1 EEWRCPVIILSD
13 QQLGQMMEPV
23 LLPPMKNLPAVQDHP
38 WALTGA
44 KDGRGRRVVK
54 SFYWHAGELEEF
66 NKHLFA
72 KHLRM
77 QSALPRYEAV
87 STDDADIV
95 LVAYGTSARIADE
108 AVSLAC
114 DEGIRAGLFRPIT
127 LWPFPTEAL
136 RKLSEGLGA
145 MLAVEMSHGQ
155 MVEDVRLAVEGRCPV
170 ELHWR
175 AGGGVPTPNEV
186 LQQIREIVKR

>member
-1 EEWRCPVIILSD
+1 
-13 QQLGQMMEPV
+13 
-23 LLPPMKNLPAVQDHP
+23 
-38 WALTGA
+38 
-44 KDGRGRRVVK
+44 
-54 SFYWHAGELEEF
+54 
-66 NKHLFA
+66 
-72 KHLRM
+72 M
-77 QSALPRYEAV
+77 QSALPRYETV

-95 LVAYGTSARIADE
+95 LVAYGTSARIANE
-108 AVSLAC
+108 AVSLAR

-136 RKLSEGLGA
+136 RTLSEGLGT

-186 LQQIREIVKR
+186 LQQIREIVRR